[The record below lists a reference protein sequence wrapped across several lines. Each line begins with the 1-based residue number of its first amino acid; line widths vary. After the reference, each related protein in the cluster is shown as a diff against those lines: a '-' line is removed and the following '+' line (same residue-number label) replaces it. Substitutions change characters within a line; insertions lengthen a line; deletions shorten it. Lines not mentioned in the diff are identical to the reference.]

1 MEFLLFN
8 KPYQVL
14 CQFTDKKNYAANTG
28 EDTNNL
34 SPKRDTLSQFIDLPN
49 FYPAGRLDFL
59 SEGLLILTDNGEL
72 QARITEP
79 AQKMEKSYWVQVE
92 GAPSEEALIQLRKG
106 VILNDGL
113 TLPAR
118 AEIIEEPHSLWARQP
133 PVIDHRQQNS
143 QWINISIKQGKNRQ
157 VRRMMASVGHPVL
170 RLVRHQ
176 IGPWKLDDLQ
186 SGESRMIKVNLPT
199 AAKKPNIRRK
209 QRPAKFKKKAKL

>member
-1 MEFLLFN
+1 M
-8 KPYQVL
+8 
-14 CQFTDKKNYAANTG
+14 
-28 EDTNNL
+28 NN
-34 SPKRDTLSQFIDLPN
+34 SNPERETLSMYIDRPN

-72 QARITEP
+72 QSRITEP

-92 GAPSEEALIQLRKG
+92 GQPSEKSLMQLRKG
-106 VILNDGL
+106 IILKDGL

-118 AEIIEEPHSLWARQP
+118 AELITEPSSLWARQP

-157 VRRMMASVGHPVL
+157 IRRMMASVGHPVL

-176 IGPWKLDDLQ
+176 IGPWKLDGLR
-186 SGESRMIKVNLPT
+186 SGESKMVKVNLP
-199 AAKKPNIRRK
+199 AAANKPSIHQKKRT
-209 QRPAKFKKKAKL
+209 AKFKKNARL

>member
-1 MEFLLFN
+1 M
-8 KPYQVL
+8 Y
-14 CQFTDKKNYAANTG
+14 
-28 EDTNNL
+28 
-34 SPKRDTLSQFIDLPN
+34 IDRPN

-59 SEGLLILTDNGEL
+59 SEGLLILTDSGEL

-92 GAPSEEALIQLRKG
+92 GSPSEESLIQLRKG
-106 VILNDGL
+106 VMLNDGL

-157 VRRMMASVGHPVL
+157 IRRMMASVGHPVL

-176 IGPWKLDDLQ
+176 IGPWKIDGLH
-186 SGESRMIKVNLPT
+186 SGESKMIKVNLPT
-199 AAKKPNIRRK
+199 AAKKPNEQRK
-209 QRPAKFKKKAKL
+209 KRPAKFKNNARL

>member
-1 MEFLLFN
+1 LEILLFN

-14 CQFTDKKNYAANTG
+14 CQFTDKKNNVTITG
-28 EDTNNL
+28 EDANSS
-34 SPKRDTLSQFIDLPN
+34 SPKRDTLSLFIDRPN

-79 AQKMEKSYWVQVE
+79 GQKMEKSYWVQVE
-92 GAPSEEALIQLRKG
+92 GAPSEAALIQLRKG

-118 AEIIEEPHSLWARQP
+118 AEIIEEPNTLWARQP

-157 VRRMMASVGHPVL
+157 IRRMMASVGHPVL
-170 RLVRHQ
+170 RLIRHQ
-176 IGPWKLDDLQ
+176 IGPWKLDDLH
-186 SGESRMIKVNLPT
+186 SGESRMVKVNLPA
-199 AAKKPNIRRK
+199 AAKKPNTRHK
-209 QRPAKFKKKAKL
+209 HRPAKFKKKAKL

>member
-14 CQFTDKKNYAANTG
+14 CQFTDKKNNTAISG
-28 EDTNNL
+28 ENA
-34 SPKRDTLSQFIDLPN
+34 SSSAPKRDTLSQFIDRPN

-79 AQKMEKSYWVQVE
+79 GQKMEKSYWVQVE

-118 AEIIEEPHSLWARQP
+118 AEIIEEPNTLWARQS

-157 VRRMMASVGHPVL
+157 IRRMMASVGHPVL

-176 IGPWKLDDLQ
+176 IGPWKLDDLH
-186 SGESRMIKVNLPT
+186 SGESRMVKVNIP
-199 AAKKPNIRRK
+199 AATKKPNTRHK

>member
-1 MEFLLFN
+1 LEFLLFN

-14 CQFTDKKNYAANTG
+14 CQFTDKKNKAVITG

-34 SPKRDTLSQFIDLPN
+34 SLKRDTLSQFIDRPN

-79 AQKMEKSYWVQVE
+79 SQKMEKSYWVQVE

-106 VILNDGL
+106 VMLNDGL

-118 AEIIEEPHSLWARQP
+118 AEMIEEPHSLWARQP

-143 QWINISIKQGKNRQ
+143 QWINISIRQGKNRQ
-157 VRRMMASVGHPVL
+157 IRRMMANVGHPVL

-176 IGPWKLDDLQ
+176 IGPWKLDDLN
-186 SGESRMIKVNLPT
+186 SGECKMVEVNLPAT
-199 AAKKPNIRRK
+199 AKKPNTGRNR
-209 QRPAKFKKKAKL
+209 RPAKFKKNARL

>member
-1 MEFLLFN
+1 M
-8 KPYQVL
+8 Y
-14 CQFTDKKNYAANTG
+14 
-28 EDTNNL
+28 
-34 SPKRDTLSQFIDLPN
+34 IDRPN

-72 QARITEP
+72 QSRITEP

-92 GAPSEEALIQLRKG
+92 GQPSEESLMQLRKG
-106 VILNDGL
+106 IILKDGL

-118 AEIIEEPHSLWARQP
+118 AELITEPSSLWARQP

-176 IGPWKLDDLQ
+176 IGPWKLDGLQ
-186 SGESRMIKVNLPT
+186 SGESKMIKVNLP
-199 AAKKPNIRRK
+199 AAVKTPNAHRKK
-209 QRPAKFKKKAKL
+209 RPAKFRKNARL